1 MLRQNSLKVAEARVR
16 ALTREVGTLKE
27 DIQREVKR
35 RERASVSI
43 REAEELRQ
51 EAEKRVKQLEY
62 SKRKLEQESFT
73 AQEEARIAAAK
84 SRAAAT
90 AAREELA
97 AYEGS
102 IAEQAAASHQH
113 MQHISH
119 HLQKLQA
126 LLFQPTDSLADP
138 PLASNVPLVQNELRE
153 VMHGLSHLSA
163 SLPGHSRDVAA
174 TTPHS
179 PCRHAKPY
187 SNPLESELQQ
197 LHAEVA
203 MLRAQRQI
211 QQDDINAQQ
220 AADDMSS
227 LIPEY
232 RSTLARM
239 KKQVDEL
246 QLRLEN
252 ACQERHS
259 LHQQVAALKKA
270 AKLGSTSRQS
280 RRVLSPRLRS
290 EASEE
295 DEDAKRLIKDIRGLK
310 HRCQSLE
317 AQADALGVTNCELQ
331 ASLHEREDQVQ
342 RQQHVIADLEATIN
356 AQSSDIRTALQLVTH
371 KHTGSH
377 SGSADCPDD
386 LDALVPAWHP
396 SSSPRKSALRQRS
409 SWHQGHLG
417 TDASFSQPCSF
428 ARNAC
433 RSPHRQQQHRC
444 SQPQHYASM
453 DMLCR
458 DMQQLDAQIADL
470 DVNLATAS
478 HRLHH

>member
-1 MLRQNSLKVAEARVR
+1 MLRQDSLKVAEARVR
-16 ALTREVGTLKE
+16 ALTREAGTLKE
-27 DIQREVKR
+27 DVRREVKR
-35 RERASVSI
+35 RERASVSV

-62 SKRKLEQESFT
+62 SKRKLEQEGFT
-73 AQEEARIAAAK
+73 AQEEARITAAK

-90 AAREELA
+90 SAREELA

-102 IAEQAAASHQH
+102 LAEQAAASHQH

-126 LLFQPTDSLADP
+126 LLFHPTDVLADA
-138 PLASNVPLVQNELRE
+138 PLAAKAVPLVQSELTE

-163 SLPGHSRDVAA
+163 SLPGHSRDLAA
-174 TTPHS
+174 STPRS
-179 PCRHAKPY
+179 PCRHAKPC
-187 SNPLESELQQ
+187 SNSMESELHR

-203 MLRAQRQI
+203 MLRAQ
-211 QQDDINAQQ
+211 QDDSNAQQ
-220 AADDMSS
+220 AAEAMSS

-246 QLRLEN
+246 QLRLED

-259 LHQQVAALKKA
+259 LHQQVAELKKA
-270 AKLGSTSRQS
+270 AKLGSTSRKS
-280 RRVLSPRLRS
+280 KHVLSPGLKS

-317 AQADALGVTNCELQ
+317 AQADALGVTNCELHT
-331 ASLHEREDQVQ
+331 ALLEREDQVQ
-342 RQQHVIADLEATIN
+342 RLQHVIADLEGTIN
-356 AQSSDIRTALQLVTH
+356 AQSSDIRTALQLVTY
-371 KHTGSH
+371 KRTGPH
-377 SGSADCPDD
+377 SRSADCPDD
-386 LDALVPAWHP
+386 LDALVPAWPP
-396 SSSPRKSALRQRS
+396 SSSPTKSALRQPPLGY
-409 SWHQGHLG
+409 QGRE
-417 TDASFSQPCSF
+417 TSFSQPCSF
-428 ARNAC
+428 AHNAC
-433 RSPHRQQQHRC
+433 DSHSPHRQRQHQR
-444 SQPQHYASM
+444 YASM

-470 DVNLATAS
+470 DVNLASAS
-478 HRLHH
+478 HRLHR